1 MRAFPNNSLAGLG
14 LAMALNG
21 IACSTT
27 SPDTMGPRTESRLA
41 GSIVLVDQTSRALEL
56 VDKGFRYEIKV
67 APGATIQS
75 GRTPRTFE
83 NLKRGDR
90 IVVVSRDEQQRATW
104 IAVSGPPL
112 KRPVDGAGEWE

>member
-1 MRAFPNNSLAGLG
+1 MRASQNNFLAALG
-14 LAMALNG
+14 LAMALLG

-27 SPDTMGPRTESRLA
+27 RPDPMGASTASRLA
-41 GSIVLVDQTSRALEL
+41 GSIVLVDQTSRVLEI

-75 GRTPRTFE
+75 GRTSRLLA

-112 KRPVDGAGEWE
+112 KRPVDGAGD

>member
-1 MRAFPNNSLAGLG
+1 MWAFPNKSLAGLG
-14 LAMALNG
+14 LAIVLTG
-21 IACSTT
+21 IACTTASTEPM
-27 SPDTMGPRTESRLA
+27 SRGEHGRLA
-41 GSIVLVDQTSRALEL
+41 GSIVLVDQIGNSLEI
-56 VDKGFRYEIKV
+56 VDKGFRYEVEV

-75 GRTPRTFE
+75 GRTPQTLT

-112 KRPVDGAGEWE
+112 KRPVQGAGD